1 MILNPA
7 YKEELISI
15 FLSIDEEF
23 EIWAYGSRINGT
35 SHKGSDLDLVLRT
48 PDLSKLPAEKLS
60 CIIEKIRDSNIPILV
75 ELRDW
80 ARIPE
85 EFRQN
90 ILQNYEVIYK
100 SGSPAYYKT

>member
-1 MILNPA
+1 MILNPV

-15 FLSIDEEF
+15 FCGIDEEF

-35 SHKGSDLDLVLRT
+35 SHEGSDLDLVLRT
-48 PDLSKLPAEKLS
+48 TDLSKLPMEKLS
-60 CIIEKIRDSNIPILV
+60 SIIEKIRESNIPILV

-85 EFRQN
+85 EFRHN
-90 ILQNYEVIYK
+90 ILQNYEVIFK
-100 SGSPAYYKT
+100 SGSSVLHSS